1 MRVKYDHESTV
12 KLKLALKEL
21 HCVNRIAMLL
31 LVGLVV
37 GGIDGDGVDVHA
49 FPASSSEETLT
60 HSSQVSFFPHVP
72 KSSSSSIPSSNPN
85 EQLGALGLCQM
96 GRIIRS

>member
-60 HSSQVSFFPHVP
+60 HSSQVSFCPHV
-72 KSSSSSIPSSNPN
+72 
-85 EQLGALGLCQM
+85 ALYPLHLPIHLRSPM
-96 GRIIRS
+96 GSGEHQVCVDWVR